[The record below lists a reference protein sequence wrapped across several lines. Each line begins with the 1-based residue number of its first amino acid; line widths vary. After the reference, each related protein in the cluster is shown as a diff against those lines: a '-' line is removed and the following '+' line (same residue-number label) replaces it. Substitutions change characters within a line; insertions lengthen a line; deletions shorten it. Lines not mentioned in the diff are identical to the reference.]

1 VGEDRKARKTAMIV
15 ISLGIIA
22 MMLLLNGVLAAYE
35 MALASI
41 SRARLHVLESRRIK
55 GAAESAFMKDH
66 IEGSLA
72 VVQLGI
78 TLVGA
83 ISAATGGLSAADLL
97 SPYLINQWGFSHAL
111 SNVISVIVI
120 VIPLSSFTIIFAELV
135 PKMIALN
142 DRERV
147 CLTLSPYMKKLFKT
161 FTPVVGLFEN
171 AVKWIISKMFKA
183 PVMGEENAHL
193 HELQAA
199 AALARTSRLIG
210 AREEKIVVAAAQ
222 LSTRRVKEIFIPT
235 ADICTIALSA
245 TLSEALI
252 RAHMDMHTR
261 FPVCAVEND
270 RQTIQGYIN
279 FKDIMAA
286 LKLNPSD
293 PTVKGIVRPIRS
305 VESDVTIAH
314 ALETMIQDNLH
325 IMLVIAKDK
334 GVIGMITLEDIIEE
348 LVGDIEDEFDRFPS
362 HVHPYSGGWIV
373 GGGVTMGVLA
383 RETGVALRADVLP
396 NMRFADW
403 CTRHKQG
410 DFEGGETIE
419 ADGLVVLIRKLRRR
433 KVGEAAVSLK

>member
-1 VGEDRKARKTAMIV
+1 MILV
-15 ISLGIIA
+15 TVLIILV
-22 MMLLLNGVLAAYE
+22 MLVLNGILAAYE

-41 SRARLHVLESRRIK
+41 SRARLHVLESRKIK

-83 ISAATGGLSAADLL
+83 IGAATGGLSAADIL
-97 SPYLINQWGFSHAL
+97 SPYLIDRWGASHAVA
-111 SNVISVIVI
+111 NVISLVLI

-147 CLTLSPYMKKLFKT
+147 CLTLSPYMKSLFKT
-161 FTPVVGLFEN
+161 FTPLVGLFEN
-171 AVKWIISKMFKA
+171 TVKWIIGMMFKA
-183 PVMGEENAHL
+183 PVAGEANTHL

-199 AALARTSRLIG
+199 AALARTSSLIG

-222 LSTRRVKEIFIPT
+222 LSTRRVKEIVIPT
-235 ADICTIALSA
+235 SDICTIALSA
-245 TLSEALI
+245 TLTEALI

-261 FPVCAVEND
+261 FPVCAVGND

-305 VESDVTIAH
+305 VEADVTIAH

-325 IMLVIAKDK
+325 IMLVVAKEK

-362 HVHPYSGGWIV
+362 HVHSYSGGWIV

-383 RETGVALRADVLP
+383 RDIGVTLPPDVLP
-396 NMRFADW
+396 GMRFADW
-403 CTRHKQG
+403 CARKKEG
-410 DFEGGETIE
+410 YFEGGEILE

-433 KVGEAAVSLK
+433 KVGEAAVSIKA

>member
-1 VGEDRKARKTAMIV
+1 MIFV
-15 ISLGIIA
+15 SGCIILL
-22 MMLLLNGVLAAYE
+22 MLILNGILASYE

-41 SRARLHVLESRRIK
+41 SRARLHILEGRKIK

-72 VVQLGI
+72 VIQLGI

-83 ISAATGGLSAADLL
+83 VSAATGGLSAADLL
-97 SPYLINQWGFSHAL
+97 SPYLMQQWGVSHAVA
-111 SNVISVIVI
+111 NVVSLVVI

-135 PKMIALN
+135 PKMVALN

-147 CLTLSPYMKKLFKT
+147 CLTLSPYMRSLFKT
-161 FTPVVGLFEN
+161 FTPVVRLFET
-171 AVKWIISKMFKA
+171 AVKWIVGRIFKG
-183 PVMGEENAHL
+183 PVSGDEDAHL
-193 HELQAA
+193 HELKAA
-199 AALARTSRLIG
+199 AAMARTSRLIG

-222 LSTRRVKEIFIPT
+222 LSTRRVREIVIPVS
-235 ADICTIALSA
+235 DMCTIPLSA
-245 TLSEALI
+245 TLSDALI

-261 FPVCAVEND
+261 FPVCASGND
-270 RQTIQGYIN
+270 RQTIMGYIN

-286 LKLNPSD
+286 LKLNPAD

-305 VESDVTIAH
+305 VVSEGTIAG

-325 IMLVIAKDK
+325 IMLVTAKDK
-334 GVIGMITLEDIIEE
+334 SVIGMITLEDIIEE
-348 LVGDIEDEFDRFPS
+348 LVGDIEDEFDRLPS

-383 RETGVALRADVLP
+383 RETGIVFPPDIQAS
-396 NMRFADW
+396 MRFADW
-403 CTRHKQG
+403 CVRHKG
-410 DFEGGETIE
+410 GSFEGGEIIE
-419 ADGLVVLIRKLRRR
+419 ADGLVVLVRKLRRR

>member
-1 VGEDRKARKTAMIV
+1 LT
-15 ISLGIIA
+15 
-22 MMLLLNGVLAAYE
+22 GVFVAYE
-35 MALASI
+35 MAIASV
-41 SRARLHVLESRRIK
+41 SRARLHVLEGRKIK
-55 GAAESAFMKDH
+55 GAAEAVFMKDNM
-66 IEGSLA
+66 EASLA
-72 VVQLGI
+72 VMQLGI
-78 TLVGA
+78 TLLSA
-83 ISAATGGLSAADLL
+83 AAAATGGLSAADLL
-97 SPYLINQWGFSHAL
+97 SPYLINHLGLPHAW
-111 SNVISVIVI
+111 STVISLVVI
-120 VIPLSSFTIIFAELV
+120 VIPLSGFTIVFAELV
-135 PKMIALN
+135 PKMVALN
-142 DRERV
+142 NRERV
-147 CLTLSPYMKKLFKT
+147 CLSLAPFMKKLCRALGPVVRVLERIVKWVIATFFKT
-161 FTPVVGLFEN
+161 SAL
-171 AVKWIISKMFKA
+171 S
-183 PVMGEENAHL
+183 GEDAGL
-193 HELQAA
+193 HELHAA

-222 LSTRRVKEIFIPT
+222 LSTRKVKEIVIPRR
-235 ADICTIALSA
+235 DMCMIPVSA

-261 FPVCAVEND
+261 FPICASEKD
-270 RQTIQGYIN
+270 RQTIMGYIN

-305 VESDVTIAH
+305 VEADASIAS

-325 IMLVIAKDK
+325 IMLVIMKEK

-373 GGGVTMGVLA
+373 GGGVTMGVLM
-383 RETGVALRADVLP
+383 RETGVALPPDIVP
-396 NMRFADW
+396 GMRFADW
-403 CTRHKQG
+403 CARRKEG

>member
-1 VGEDRKARKTAMIV
+1 
-15 ISLGIIA
+15 
-22 MMLLLNGVLAAYE
+22 MLALNGILAAYE

-41 SRARLHVLESRRIK
+41 ARARLHVLENRKIK
-55 GAAESAFMKDH
+55 GAAEAAFMKDH

-97 SPYLINQWGFSHAL
+97 SPYLIGQLGVSHAVA
-111 SNVISVIVI
+111 NVISVVAI

-142 DRERV
+142 ARERV
-147 CLTLSPYMKKLFKT
+147 CLTLSPYMKWLFKT
-161 FTPVVGLFEN
+161 FTPVVGFFEHT
-171 AVKWIISKMFKA
+171 VKWVIGKMFKT

-222 LSTRRVKEIFIPT
+222 LSTRRVKEIVIPT
-235 ADICTIALSA
+235 LDMCTIPLSA
-245 TLSEALI
+245 TLSQALI

-261 FPVCAVEND
+261 FPICAVAHD
-270 RQTIQGYIN
+270 RQTIMGYIN

-305 VESDVTIAH
+305 VEADMTIAH

-325 IMLVIAKDK
+325 IMLVVAKEK

-373 GGGVTMGVLA
+373 GGGTTMGVLA
-383 RETGVALRADVLP
+383 RETGVVLSP
-396 NMRFADW
+396 DIQAGMRFADW
-403 CTRHKQG
+403 CARHKEG
-410 DFEGGETIE
+410 VFEGGEVIE
-419 ADGLVVLIRKLRRR
+419 AGGWSVLIRKLRRR

>member
-1 VGEDRKARKTAMIV
+1 MILV
-15 ISLGIIA
+15 TVLIILV
-22 MMLLLNGVLAAYE
+22 MLVLNGILAAYE

-41 SRARLHVLESRRIK
+41 SRARLHVLEGRKVK

-72 VVQLGI
+72 VIQLGI
-78 TLVGA
+78 TFVGA

-97 SPYLINQWGFSHAL
+97 SPYLIEHWGASRAVA
-111 SNVISVIVI
+111 NVVSILVIV
-120 VIPLSSFTIIFAELV
+120 VPLSSFTIIFAELV

-142 DRERV
+142 ARERV
-147 CLTLSPYMKKLFKT
+147 CLALSPSMKSLFT
-161 FTPVVGLFEN
+161 AFTPVIGFFEL
-171 AVKWIISKMFKA
+171 AVKWIVGKMFKA
-183 PVMGEENAHL
+183 SAVSEQNSHL

-222 LSTRRVKEIFIPT
+222 LSTRRIREIVIPM
-235 ADICTIALSA
+235 ADMCTIPLSA

-279 FKDIMAA
+279 FKDIIAA
-286 LKLNPSD
+286 LKLNPAD

-305 VESDVTIAH
+305 VEADRTIAH

-325 IMLVIAKDK
+325 IMLVITKTRS
-334 GVIGMITLEDIIEE
+334 VIGMITLEDIIEE

-362 HVHPYSGGWIV
+362 HVHAYSGGWIV
-373 GGGVTMGVLA
+373 GGGVTMGALA
-383 RETGVALRADVLP
+383 RTTGFVLPADVLP
-396 NMRFADW
+396 GTRFADW
-403 CTRHKQG
+403 CSRQKQG
-410 DFEGGETIE
+410 YFEGGETLE

-433 KVGEAAVSLK
+433 KVGEAAVSIKEVL